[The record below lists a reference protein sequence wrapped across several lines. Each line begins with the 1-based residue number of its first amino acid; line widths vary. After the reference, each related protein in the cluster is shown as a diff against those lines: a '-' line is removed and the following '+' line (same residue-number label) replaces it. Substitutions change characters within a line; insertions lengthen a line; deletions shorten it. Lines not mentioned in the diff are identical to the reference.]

1 MLWAN
6 LTPFMPVLVL
16 IMHVILWSTLHF
28 AAARNMVYSVIL
40 EKNFETRKCQEYRTI
55 YKMCG
60 KIAPFNMTWP

>member
-28 AAARNMVYSVIL
+28 AAARNISVIL
-40 EKNFETRKCQEYRTI
+40 EKKFETRKSQEYRKI
-55 YKMCG
+55 YIKCVE
-60 KIAPFNMTWP
+60 KSHYLI